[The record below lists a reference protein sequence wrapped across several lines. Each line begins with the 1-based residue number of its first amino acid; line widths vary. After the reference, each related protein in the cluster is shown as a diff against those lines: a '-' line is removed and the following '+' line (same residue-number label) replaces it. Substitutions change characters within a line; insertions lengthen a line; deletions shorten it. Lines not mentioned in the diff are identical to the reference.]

1 MVKAPGETPAAG
13 QAREVESAR
22 ILRVG
27 GSDADVR
34 TLETLLRGA
43 GYADVRTAS
52 PAEALD
58 LVASRDTDLLLL
70 DLTLPS
76 NDVFALLK
84 AAQPRS
90 GKSSRVPVIVTAP
103 ANGVERIQAC
113 LQRGAEDY
121 IVTPFDPDNALIVTR
136 RIELCLHRKQL
147 REFTIRLR
155 TAKPDAKETAVIELY
170 SNASSKFVPKEFLHH
185 LGRQT
190 IADVRL
196 GDHVASKMAV
206 FFSDI
211 RDFTSLSE
219 GMTPQDN
226 FSFLN
231 SYLKHATPII
241 RTNHGFIDKYIGD
254 AIMALFPREPQD
266 ALKAAVEFQ
275 RALVGY
281 NQGRKAAGYVPVHV
295 GIGLHYGELILG
307 TIGEEERMQ
316 TTVIADAVNVASRIE
331 GMTKFFGVS
340 LLVSKPIVDSL
351 PGDHGFHLRHLGAVK
366 AKGKTRSV
374 EIYECF
380 DNDSIEQRQLKQQS
394 LSVFAKA
401 VDEYRAGRLLSAQ
414 RSFLRVAEMN
424 PLDRVAAHYR
434 DRCMLAVKESLTT
447 PGIEW
452 DGAERI
458 EIK

>member
-1 MVKAPGETPAAG
+1 M
-13 QAREVESAR
+13 ESAR

-27 GSDADVR
+27 GSDADAR
-34 TLETLLRGA
+34 TLETVLRGA
-43 GYADVRTAS
+43 GYADLRVA
-52 PAEALD
+52 PPDEALER
-58 LVASRDTDLLLL
+58 VASRETDLLLL
-70 DLTLPS
+70 ELTMPS
-76 NDVFALLK
+76 NDVFGLLK
-84 AAQPRS
+84 ASQPRN
-90 GKSSRVPVIVTAP
+90 GKTSRVPVIVTAP
-103 ANGVERIQAC
+103 ANGNERIQAC

-121 IVTPFDPDNALIVTR
+121 IITPFDAENPLIVTR

-155 TAKPDAKETAVIELY
+155 TAKPDAQETAVIELY
-170 SNASSKFVPKEFLHH
+170 SNASSKFVPKEFLQH

-190 IADVRL
+190 LADVRL
-196 GDHVASKMAV
+196 GDNVASKMTV

-211 RDFTSLSE
+211 RDFTTLSE
-219 GMTPQDN
+219 GMTPHDN

-266 ALKAAVEFQ
+266 ALRAAVEFQ
-275 RALVGY
+275 RALVAY
-281 NQGRKAAGYVPVHV
+281 NQGRKAAGYTAIRV
-295 GIGLHYGELILG
+295 GTGLHYGEVILG

-331 GMTKFFGVS
+331 GMTKVFGVS

-351 PGDHGFHLRHLGAVK
+351 PRDHTFNLRQLGAVK

-380 DNDSIEQRQLKQQS
+380 DADSPEQRQLKTAS
-394 LSVFAKA
+394 LDLFAKA
-401 VDEYRAGRLLSAQ
+401 VEDFRNGRLLSAQ
-414 RSFLRVAEMN
+414 PKFLRVAELN
-424 PLDRVAAHYR
+424 PSDLVAAHYR
-434 DRCMLAVKESLTT
+434 DSCMRAVGAAVRT
-447 PGIEW
+447 PGFEW
-452 DGAERI
+452 DGAERL
-458 EIK
+458 EVK